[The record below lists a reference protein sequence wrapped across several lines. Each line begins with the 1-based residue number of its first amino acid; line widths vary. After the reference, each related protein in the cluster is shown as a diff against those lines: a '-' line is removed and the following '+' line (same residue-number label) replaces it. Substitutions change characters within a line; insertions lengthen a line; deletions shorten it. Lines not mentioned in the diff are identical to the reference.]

1 MQRFE
6 EGKTYTTRS
15 NCDHDCIFEMTV
27 VKRTPKTIVVD
38 VKNFGQKRLRPRES
52 GDQEV
57 VFPLGD
63 HSMAPIMQAGR
74 P

>member
-15 NCDHDCIFEMTV
+15 SCDHDCIF
-27 VKRTPKTIVVD
+27 KRTPKTIVVD
-38 VKNFGQKRLRPRES
+38 VKNFGQKRLRLRKWGE
-52 GDQEV
+52 QEV

-63 HSMAPIMQAGR
+63 HSMAPIMRAGR